1 MKRISALLFA
11 ALLLFILAACGEDSG
26 KHDKTFTIIV
36 DGEDVWTPFDG
47 DSAITFE
54 NEKDDIIELTSEGID
69 NYLGTYDYYKKRR
82 RKQNRA
88 GKGRERCAGIGGQTE
103 RRQADR
109 GVFQSAERGLS

>member
-1 MKRISALLFA
+1 MKRISALLLA
-11 ALLLFILAACGEDSG
+11 ALLLFILAACGEGSG

-36 DGEDVWTPFDG
+36 GGEDVWTPFDG

-54 NEKDDIIELTSEGID
+54 NEKDDIIELTS
-69 NYLGTYDYYKKRR
+69 DYGKKRR